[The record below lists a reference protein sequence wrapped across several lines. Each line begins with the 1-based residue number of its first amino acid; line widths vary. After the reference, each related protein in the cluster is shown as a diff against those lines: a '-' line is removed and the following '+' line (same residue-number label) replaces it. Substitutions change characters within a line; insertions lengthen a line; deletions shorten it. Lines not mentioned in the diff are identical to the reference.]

1 MYLRYRI
8 SEPQGY
14 AILSDLFSTE
24 SLDYLK
30 LQVPDNMKLLVQ
42 SVLCWCLLATVA
54 SGVESAK
61 LGLSTEMKRRLNI
74 WLQNRSRR
82 DLSSMSAAAK
92 ADSAEFVRPEDVRDI
107 TFIPH
112 SSTDISV
119 RVRRS
124 KNTVSAV
131 RRPGCSLG
139 TCTVHDLAHRIH
151 QLNNKLKVGS
161 APMDK
166 ISPLG
171 YGRRRRSLPKLQY
184 FLRQEE
190 GTLRPARR
198 TALLRRT

>member
-1 MYLRYRI
+1 MR
-8 SEPQGY
+8 
-14 AILSDLFSTE
+14 
-24 SLDYLK
+24 
-30 LQVPDNMKLLVQ
+30 LLVQ

-82 DLSSMSAAAK
+82 DLSSTSAADK
-92 ADSAEFVRPEDVRDI
+92 ADSTQFIRAEDVRD

-112 SSTDISV
+112 SSTDLSV

-124 KNTVSAV
+124 KNSVSSA

-171 YGRRRRSLPKLQY
+171 YGRRRRSLPRLQDVP
-184 FLRQEE
+184 RQEE
-190 GTLRPARR
+190 AGPRPAWR
-198 TALLRRT
+198 TVRGLDALLQRT

>member
-1 MYLRYRI
+1 MLG
-8 SEPQGY
+8 SGFGGTGG
-14 AILSDLFSTE
+14 AIE
-24 SLDYLK
+24 IVDYSA

-42 SVLCWCLLATVA
+42 SMLCWCLLATIA

-61 LGLSTEMKRRLNI
+61 LGLSTEMRRWLNI

-82 DLSSMSAAAK
+82 DLSSTSTAAV
-92 ADSAEFVRPEDVRDI
+92 ADSQFVRPEDVRD
-107 TFIPH
+107 TLIPH
-112 SSTDISV
+112 SSTDTRA

-124 KNTVSAV
+124 KNSG

-171 YGRRRRSLPKLQY
+171 YGRRRRSLPQLQDIPPPVGLPPE
-184 FLRQEE
+184 FK
-190 GTLRPARR
+190 GHS
-198 TALLRRT
+198 